1 MGEMNNYDIYT
12 HFVHFLEFSDVDR
25 DLVKLNKVGQFQKNE
40 LWIRVKAYLEDKEKP
55 T

>member
-1 MGEMNNYDIYT
+1 MNNYDIYT
-12 HFVHFLEFSDVDR
+12 HFIDFLKEFSDGDR